1 MKIPESTCIP
11 RKALL
16 LKERFFKNTVEIKVI
31 DQNIKDFV
39 QAQIS
44 ISERAD
50 HALSGLNLHSPLG
63 NVSESGRVAVL
74 RKYMRSKHSFKPVL
88 IFPK

>member
-1 MKIPESTCIP
+1 
-11 RKALL
+11 L
-16 LKERFFKNTVEIKVI
+16 NNWDIKVI

-50 HALSGLNLHSPLG
+50 HALAAGLNLHSALG
-63 NVSESGRVAVL
+63 NISESA
-74 RKYMRSKHSFKPVL
+74 
-88 IFPK
+88 

>member
-16 LKERFFKNTVEIKVI
+16 LKERFFKNTVKVI

-50 HALSGLNLHSPLG
+50 HACQQD
-63 NVSESGRVAVL
+63 
-74 RKYMRSKHSFKPVL
+74 
-88 IFPK
+88 